1 MGSGHLW
8 PEHSGPIWMILFSL
22 WFLISSFLLKKYP
35 KKKKFICPFS
45 FFLYLKYKTETLT
58 KKEEHLLLPNAAI
71 DVPLPD
77 ATAPAHLP
85 LLCRQPSA
93 QPPHPAHS
101 FGGGFRLVPF
111 WFYALK
117 TTILFSIFFPP
128 NWIRMEEIHNAVR
141 NHLCCFVKFRRFHLH
156 HWHWDAFVF

>member
-1 MGSGHLW
+1 MTWAFWTDLDDFVQPLVSN
-8 PEHSGPIWMILFSL
+8 
-22 WFLISSFLLKKYP
+22 FLIFVKKVP
-35 KKKKFICPFS
+35 KKKNFICPFS

-71 DVPLPD
+71 AIVPLPD